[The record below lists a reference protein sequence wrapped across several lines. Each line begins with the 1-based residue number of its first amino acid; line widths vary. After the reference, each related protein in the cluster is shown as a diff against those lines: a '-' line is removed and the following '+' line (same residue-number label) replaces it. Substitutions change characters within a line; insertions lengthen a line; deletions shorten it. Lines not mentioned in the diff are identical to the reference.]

1 MFSLTRRLLIAVS
14 LILTGFLGVTGFTL
28 DQAFRSYALDSAQER
43 LQNKVFILIALAQIH
58 SDGSVSVPESLPFA
72 ISELPG
78 GNLYARIKQ
87 NSGTHY
93 WESISM
99 GNIDIPP
106 VTSLALPVARFAG
119 IEDAKG
125 IELFLLDFG
134 VPVDLDRSDETYTF
148 SVIELRD
155 EYKAAVKKFRRS
167 LLIDL
172 FGVAIVLL
180 VFLNIVLRWSLSP
193 LRRAAIDIKKVERGK
208 LEELDGDYPLEL
220 QALTAN
226 INGLLR
232 SGKMRLERYKNSS
245 SDLAHSL
252 KTPLALLQG
261 AAELEAD
268 VTKLKSIV
276 SEQVAQINQIVSYQL
291 QRAATTGKAPLSKP
305 VAIKNVISKIIRS
318 LEKVYGEKKIR
329 SIIYM
334 SDTVQFFGD
343 ESDLMEL
350 LGNLLDNAF
359 KWAKTTVQISAQI
372 QKNKTGSDQLVIMV
386 EDDGSGVDEKLVNRV
401 LERGVRSDGHIG
413 GTGIGLAIANE
424 IMQAYGGTLSVNR
437 SSLGGANFRLVFLQR

>member
-14 LILTGFLGVTGFTL
+14 LILTGFLGVTGFAL
-28 DQAFRSYALDSAQER
+28 DLAFRTYALDSAQER
-43 LQNKVFILIALAQIH
+43 LQNKVFILIALTEIH
-58 SDGSVSVPESLPFA
+58 NDGSVSVPESLPFA

-87 NSGTHY
+87 NEGTHY

-99 GNIDIPP
+99 MSIDIPP
-106 VTSLALPVARFAG
+106 IVPFEEPTGRFAE
-119 IEDAKG
+119 IVDDKG

-148 SVIELRD
+148 SVIESRE
-155 EYKAAVKKFRRS
+155 EYNTAVKKFRRS
-167 LLIDL
+167 LMIDL
-172 FGVAIVLL
+172 ISVAIVLL
-180 VFLNIVLRWSLSP
+180 IFLNVVLRWSLLP

-208 LEELDGDYPLEL
+208 IEELEGNYPLEL
-220 QALTAN
+220 QALTEN

-261 AAELEAD
+261 AVELEAD
-268 VTKLKSIV
+268 MKKLKSIV
-276 SEQVAQINQIVSYQL
+276 SEQVNQMNQIVGYQL
-291 QRAATTGKAPLSKP
+291 QRAATTGRAPLSKP
-305 VAIKNVISKIIRS
+305 VSIKNVASKIIRS
-318 LEKVYGEKKIR
+318 LDKVYGEKEIH
-329 SIIYM
+329 STICMPNTI
-334 SDTVQFFGD
+334 QFFGD
-343 ESDLMEL
+343 ESDLLEL

-359 KWAKTTVQISAQI
+359 KWATSSVQISAEI
-372 QKNKTGSDQLVIMV
+372 QKNKVGADQLVIMV
-386 EDDGSGVDEKLVNRV
+386 EDDGPGVDEKLLSRV

-413 GTGIGLAIANE
+413 GTGIGLAVANE
-424 IMQAYGGTLSVNR
+424 IMQAYGGCLSVNR
-437 SSLGGANFRLVFLQR
+437 SSLGGAKFLLAFLQR